1 MEARMTKTKRV
12 SAEEEL
18 ALLELSMDEVVEK
31 VEELSGQNVFDCYQC
46 GMCSA
51 GCPLVEE
58 MDLLPNQVLHAL
70 QMKDES
76 AMTANSMW
84 ICASCYTCEVR
95 CPKGVDLAK
104 VMEAMRQIYLR
115 KRLDHVSIDG
125 LSHREIRRLPQIAIV
140 ASFRKKTG

>member
-1 MEARMTKTKRV
+1 MIKTKQA
-12 SAEEEL
+12 SGEEEL
-18 ALLELSMDEVVEK
+18 ALFDLSMDEIVEK
-31 VEELSGQNVFDCYQC
+31 IEELSGQNVFDCYQC

-51 GCPLVEE
+51 GCPLADK

-70 QMKDES
+70 QMKDEA

-115 KRLDHVSIDG
+115 KRLDHVSIDR
-125 LSHREIRRLPQIAIV
+125 LSHREIRRLPQIAVV
-140 ASFRKKTG
+140 ASLRKKTG

>member
-1 MEARMTKTKRV
+1 MTRFNLA
-12 SAEEEL
+12 SRESEL
-18 ALLELSMDEVVEK
+18 AALELSMDEVVEK

-51 GCPLVEE
+51 GCPLAEE

-70 QMKDES
+70 QMKDEA

-84 ICASCYTCEVR
+84 ICASCYSWQVR

-104 VMEAMRQIYLR
+104 VMEGMRQIYLR
-115 KRLDHVSIDG
+115 KQLDHVSIDR
-125 LSHREIRRLPQIAIV
+125 LSHWEIRRLPQIAIV